1 MQRGCAL
8 RFKSQ
13 HLHPNPH
20 SLIAVAW
27 IAQVLAAAPRLQAVE
42 LLGLAPESAEALLPV
57 WERAQRARGR
67 QGYAAPAADGGLR
80 LSVSER

>member
-1 MQRGCAL
+1 M
-8 RFKSQ
+8 
-13 HLHPNPH
+13 
-20 SLIAVAW
+20 
-27 IAQVLAAAPRLQAVE
+27 LAAAPRLQAVE